1 MNFNLDGTNALDKTT
16 TEDNS
21 FKYSSLESDNYLNIG
36 YKSYRNSEHLQNE
49 QEFRIG
55 VNPSFSNRKNDGD
68 ITYKNTVIGTYYNLT
83 SRNRIYYQNQFFFEP
98 DFVLIGSLKERKED
112 DKSQFSLLKTRDN
125 AMQISVPLL
134 VGHGRIEQI
143 QDARLAIYILEE
155 LQKAGRISK
164 MPTNEDILEF
174 SRLISGLKNER
185 FFDYRLRKM
194 IEMEKVDSFLQAK
207 EFISSPDVRY
217 YTIVDDNWEYA
228 QGPVRES
235 GNRLSAGLVPEFRY
249 YYSDEETTYT
259 SPDDTSEQK
268 NTRKTAGIKLQ
279 TMYESEKPLN
289 LHWQRS
295 MSATLSYGY
304 SKNLNTNQL
313 SENPERKSDTDELT
327 LEAAF
332 DYGMGYFPNSRT
344 DITGLFSLDLQQFN
358 KKENLDEPLEQLKG
372 YRIDPPDF
380 LRTELLHFTPIQV
393 KP

>member
-1 MNFNLDGTNALDKTT
+1 MKKIISFIVFLCFLSTVLKAQLDTFNLSRYKLPEIKFRQLDLNFNLDGTNALDKTT

-55 VNPSFSNRKNDGD
+55 VNPGFSNRKNDGE

-125 AMQISVPLL
+125 AVQISVPLL

-174 SRLISGLKNER
+174 SRLISSLKNER

-217 YTIVDDNWEYA
+217 YSIVDDNWEYA

-235 GNRLSAGLVPEFRY
+235 GNRLSAGLVPDFRY
-249 YYSDEETTYT
+249 YYS
-259 SPDDTSEQK
+259 
-268 NTRKTAGIKLQ
+268 A
-279 TMYESEKPLN
+279 
-289 LHWQRS
+289 
-295 MSATLSYGY
+295 
-304 SKNLNTNQL
+304 
-313 SENPERKSDTDELT
+313 
-327 LEAAF
+327 
-332 DYGMGYFPNSRT
+332 
-344 DITGLFSLDLQQFN
+344 
-358 KKENLDEPLEQLKG
+358 
-372 YRIDPPDF
+372 
-380 LRTELLHFTPIQV
+380 
-393 KP
+393 